1 MAEAELDYWA
11 YNHSNGQKWI
21 TMALLRKWQKEI
33 KNQFLRRNRNQ
44 KRSQY
49 CTHTKGSQYPRSRT
63 VLHSTTGRSQESSSS
78 VRNKPNIE
86 NSLVTKK
93 WRQPCAVTIRGI
105 VLAHSVRPLL
115 NLILIYL
122 CKNMSL
128 VIHRSYRRNLHIWS
142 MYICTRYLHMQE
154 SDNYTGSCEIPA
166 SSSHQEN
173 QDLKCA

>member
-21 TMALLRKWQKEI
+21 TMALLRKWQREI
-33 KNQFLRRNRNQ
+33 KKQFLRRNRNQ

-63 VLHSTTGRSQESSSS
+63 ILHSTTGRSQESSSS

-115 NLILIYL
+115 NLILIYP

-128 VIHRSYRRNLHIWS
+128 VHLPHLQAKFAYMKYVY
-142 MYICTRYLHMQE
+142 MYTIFTHARE
-154 SDNYTGSCEIPA
+154 R
-166 SSSHQEN
+166 
-173 QDLKCA
+173 